1 VSNTPRHGEAGSGS
15 SPAASP
21 RVFRAPSGMAAL
33 ILASIAALLLLGDAV
48 VRAGWAEMLLLAPW
62 LLLVVWFI
70 YVAMFAS
77 HVSID
82 ADGATV
88 QNLLRIVRI
97 PWARVSDVGVRYQV
111 RFTLDDGRIV
121 NAFGGP
127 VAGRPARP
135 GVRAADNPRA
145 RIPPALRDLE
155 LIREQW
161 LAAAETG
168 STTRVSRRWDLP
180 TLGVL
185 LLLALWALGAVIISG
200 AAG

>member
-1 VSNTPRHGEAGSGS
+1 MSNTPRHGEAGSGS

-21 RVFRAPSGMAAL
+21 RGFRAASGVAAL

-70 YVAMFAS
+70 YVATFAS

-168 STTRVSRRWDLP
+168 STTQVSRRWDLP